1 MFRRPPVPRKPQLGT
16 TQYHKP
22 QNQYRDDSSGYGS
35 GHTEAPP
42 HYLSNPAQATRSAQI
57 GNSGMRQPNN
67 FQRSHDAPT
76 RHWTLRK
83 PSQSSDEGQNM
94 HSQNQPN
101 FAERTIGQVGCQ
113 YILQ

>member
-1 MFRRPPVPRKPQLGT
+1 M
-16 TQYHKP
+16 
-22 QNQYRDDSSGYGS
+22 
-35 GHTEAPP
+35 
-42 HYLSNPAQATRSAQI
+42 
-57 GNSGMRQPNN
+57 MQPNN

-101 FAERTIGQVGCQ
+101 FAERIIGQVGCQ
-113 YILQ
+113 YVLQ